1 MANKKRECDW
11 LPVASSLGLGHLTL
25 QSKINSG
32 MFRRYIYAKKTPA
45 LAAILSDFFSVLT
58 WGDPDSVTAPA
69 IGRWNCD
76 DTGISEIRRM
86 PQKVGK
92 CHFFGLS
99 KDTFTLSNSIGCSFC
114 PWRSQCLYSVNSRRV

>member
-1 MANKKRECDW
+1 M
-11 LPVASSLGLGHLTL
+11 
-25 QSKINSG
+25 Q
-32 MFRRYIYAKKTPA
+32 KKTPA